1 MCLSCYNDVM
11 RRSITKFVVAL
22 VVLGCVVCGGLFAS
36 ADGFSG
42 PYFKTD
48 EFVPGGILQLLAGEV
63 GAEGPVISGVSDS
76 LVKASVIAY
85 LDGDAAEFG
94 AQPAAFSDEEI
105 AAAAESTKL
114 SALFQEAFGAV
125 GLIGSDMS
133 EAFSEAVSAVAAGNA
148 TCGQALAV
156 AVSASM
162 VYGFD
167 TLRFPLLDGTS
178 AGMMDV
184 IAGSVD
190 ASDLDQEAL
199 MRDVMSQMTGK
210 IAFLDVVFACLG
222 LEGNL
227 MSGLMDA
234 VGAYGGLF

>member
-1 MCLSCYNDVM
+1 M

-22 VVLGCVVCGGLFAS
+22 VVFGCVVCGGLFAS
-36 ADGFSG
+36 ADDFSG

-63 GAEGPVISGVSDS
+63 GAKGPVISGVSDS
-76 LVKASVIAY
+76 LVKASVMAY

-94 AQPAAFSDEEI
+94 AQPAALSDEEI
-105 AAAAESTKL
+105 AAAAEFTKL
-114 SALFQEAFGAV
+114 SALFQEAFGDV
-125 GLIGSDMS
+125 GLIGSDMF
-133 EAFSEAVSAVAAGNA
+133 EAFSEAASAVAVGNA

-178 AGMMDV
+178 VGMMDC
-184 IAGSVD
+184 ISGSVD
-190 ASDLDQEAL
+190 ASDLDEEAL
-199 MRDVMSQMTGK
+199 MVDVMSKMSGRL
-210 IAFLDVVFACLG
+210 AFLDVVFACLG
-222 LEGNL
+222 IEGNL
-227 MSGLMDA
+227 MSGLMET
-234 VGAYGGLF
+234 VGTYGGLF

>member
-1 MCLSCYNDVM
+1 M

-48 EFVPGGILQLLAGEV
+48 GFVPGGILQFLAGEL

-85 LDGDAAEFG
+85 LDGNAAEFG
-94 AQPAAFSDEEI
+94 AQPAELSTEEV
-105 AAAAESTKL
+105 AAAKESAKI
-114 SALFQEAFGAV
+114 AVLFQEAFGEA

-133 EAFSEAVSAVAAGNA
+133 EAFSEAASAVAAGNA
-148 TCGQALAV
+148 TCGQALAT

-178 AGMMDV
+178 VGMMDV
-184 IAGSVD
+184 ISGSVD
-190 ASDLDQEAL
+190 ESDLDEEAL
-199 MRDVMSQMTGK
+199 MRDVMSKMTGK

-227 MSGLMDA
+227 ISGLMDA
-234 VGAYGGLF
+234 VGAYGELF

>member
-1 MCLSCYNDVM
+1 M
-11 RRSITKFVVAL
+11 RRSITKLVVAL

-48 EFVPGGILQLLAGEV
+48 GFVPGGILQLLAGEV

-85 LDGDAAEFG
+85 LDGNAVEFG
-94 AQPAAFSDEEI
+94 AQPAVLSDEEI
-105 AAAAESTKL
+105 AAAAESAKL
-114 SALFQEAFGAV
+114 SALFQEALGEA
-125 GLIGSDMS
+125 GLIGSDMF
-133 EAFSEAVSAVAAGNA
+133 EAFSEAASAVAAGNA
-148 TCGQALAV
+148 TCGQALAT
-156 AVSASM
+156 AAFASM
-162 VYGFD
+162 VYGYD

-184 IAGSVD
+184 ISGSAD
-190 ASDLDQEAL
+190 ASDLDKEAFVV
-199 MRDVMSQMTGK
+199 DVMSKMFGRL
-210 IAFLDVVFACLG
+210 AFLDVVFACLG

-234 VGAYGGLF
+234 VGAYGELF

>member
-1 MCLSCYNDVM
+1 M
-11 RRSITKFVVAL
+11 RRSITKLVVAL

-94 AQPAAFSDEEI
+94 AQPAALSDVEI

-114 SALFQEAFGAV
+114 SALFQEAFGDV

-133 EAFSEAVSAVAAGNA
+133 EAFSEAASAVAAGNA

-178 AGMMDV
+178 VGMMDC
-184 IAGSVD
+184 ISGSVD
-190 ASDLDQEAL
+190 ASDLDEEAL
-199 MRDVMSQMTGK
+199 MVDVMSKMSGRL
-210 IAFLDVVFACLG
+210 AFLDVVFACLG
-222 LEGNL
+222 VEGNL

-234 VGAYGGLF
+234 VGTYGGLF